1 LRPNMSGS
9 PTYNDALFGGAH
21 LLCADLYLIDW
32 LTVKGYAFDVVTDED
47 LHFEGHNLLKRYQV
61 LVTGAH
67 PEYWTKQMLD
77 ALRAYRDHG
86 GRVMYLGGNGLYWV
100 TSLDSEL
107 PVIEVRR
114 SLGTSLSR
122 AYDGEYYHN
131 MTGEMGGMWRAQGQA
146 PQKLLGVGL
155 SAIGGAPG
163 SPYRRQ
169 PDSFDPRAAFIFE
182 GVDVGEVIGNFGL
195 NTGAAA
201 GFEIDRFDYSL
212 GTPPDTLL
220 LASSSDHDDSYWHVV
235 EEVSNIGIHECGK
248 ASKSVRADMTFYQHP
263 AGGAVFSVGSI
274 AWTGSLSNTEYD
286 NSVSTITENVL
297 RRFLLEKPF
306 GASISEKEGYTKTS

>member
-1 LRPNMSGS
+1 
-9 PTYNDALFGGAH
+9 
-21 LLCADLYLIDW
+21 
-32 LTVKGYAFDVVTDED
+32 
-47 LHFEGHNLLKRYQV
+47 
-61 LVTGAH
+61 
-67 PEYWTKQMLD
+67 
-77 ALRAYRDHG
+77 
-86 GRVMYLGGNGLYWV
+86 MYLGGNGLYWV

-122 AYDGEYYHN
+122 AYDGEYYHST
-131 MTGEMGGMWRAQGQA
+131 TGEMGGMWRAQGQA

-169 PDSFDPRAAFIFE
+169 PSSLDPRAAFIFE
-182 GVDVGEVIGNFGL
+182 GVGLGEVIGNFGL

-201 GFEIDRFDYSL
+201 GFEIDRLDYGL
-212 GTPPDTLL
+212 GTPPETLL

-235 EEVSNIGIHECGK
+235 EEVSNLGIQECGK
-248 ASKSVRADMTFYQHP
+248 ASTFVRADMTFYEHP

-274 AWTGSLSNTEYD
+274 AWTGSLSNNKYD

-306 GASISEKEGYTKTS
+306 GRSISEKEQLHRVNQPPGRDQPPEQALRHVATFWPNPQ